1 MAAPELRLSVGLD
14 LALLRQQIS
23 TIGTQLG
30 GQPITLRTQFD
41 RRLIATQYKAL
52 DRFLNSKTFTLKI
65 KDVQLDASIAKA
77 EKLKDRLEALQDTK
91 LEIPVSG
98 RAAVSQRE
106 ARKIRTDVYRGIMA
120 QGGKIL
126 LPVGLQPLSD
136 SAASKF
142 KADVVRKL
150 GSTTIDVKA
159 NLQSAAIR
167 GGAKTQAEID
177 AEVARGMQ
185 TISAMG
191 AARMAGGGVTE
202 AARRSQL
209 QSRLETGGFTN
220 EQLRQIAKQMNVS
233 GVSKLNKGNIIQK
246 IVADA
251 SVEMIKKFLDPQ
263 AVMRNPD
270 RSGVQRVLDT
280 FARGVFHM
288 LGMDPAQVAAQRR
301 ARLAPPA
308 INWPAQVP
316 PSSRPPIG
324 PSSTGRALPPGA
336 NFAALPGTSFAEQ
349 KRLVGDILS
358 PSLKEALRGAANAF
372 VDSIKAE
379 LNAAVRSVNV
389 RDLGTSMQAALGGRQ
404 IAGLLPSA
412 TGMSVQDR
420 IAQAYQRSA
429 ARGLSVMAE
438 GVGGG
443 GPPQLPPGVGR
454 TPAPYGGGG
463 ERPSTALPSGYLAG
477 GRFAKSLGEADRY
490 LRQARVPLAGA
501 IEELAGEFG
510 QATKQVLLYGA
521 AYKGLAFIMDLPR
534 QALDASSALQSIRNQ
549 LNAITGSA
557 AETDRSFAFL
567 DNLADRFAVPLASIR
582 EGFAR
587 MYASMA
593 PAGFGAEEI
602 QNLFTGVSKAAAT
615 FGLSADKV
623 DRVTYALS
631 QMASKGQ
638 ITAEELRGQLG
649 DVLPGALALFAEAAQ
664 MDIPEFSK
672 AMEDG
677 AFRGKAMQQVLNNV
691 GILLNRDFSQGAAGA
706 AKTLRGALNDMQNSV
721 LRLYEAFEPLVNIV
735 AQQAFP
741 LISEAVASATQAVQ
755 AFAAAA
761 QGNAGPAGALSG
773 QALAIY
779 TVFQQITEIGRALGD
794 VIMSLAPTFAEL
806 GRFILFALEQI
817 ARFINTPVGGFL
829 ANFAAKVALVTAALQ
844 LMAKAGIVAAVR
856 GLVLLATQT
865 QATIV
870 KLRVL
875 IATSA
880 AAKAALAGIV
890 VAAVWTAFEILANS
904 IDRVNQKLAES
915 AARARKARDEL
926 NEMAVA
932 GMTEPI
938 TRKLGEAEERVQSF
952 KRSRDI
958 LATIAAKGPQQVS
971 EEDFA
976 RLQRSGLA
984 AGLARGPGGFVQ
996 RAAGGVPL
1004 VGASPDITQQQA
1016 SANLQLA
1023 EIAWREA
1030 LSDAG
1035 NAADELK
1042 TAVQVANQSKQ
1053 QALTPIDLQPSGDP
1067 DKAARKAEEDRAK
1080 LAAEQQRL
1088 AEQYAR
1094 QQGQLITATAEF
1106 QNDKDKLR
1114 YEQMRELAEQ
1124 SFELEKSLMD
1134 AKFDYEMAGMNEI
1147 HAKNKRNEK
1156 ELLEIQM
1163 RSTRRLSEATARVTE
1178 AGMKINAAKA
1188 LRAASQR
1195 AAALLPAEGAAAMG
1209 GQGNVQNYLRR
1220 LAFLETRIRN
1230 VPNAEGSGAMG
1241 YFQTKG
1247 PFHQEALAASG
1258 GKNSRSANYSESA
1271 AAVEG
1276 WIKRHR
1282 PRAYEAIVAG
1292 RFDDA
1297 DAILSQGTWPSLPG
1311 GSQAQ
1316 PPEIQRQ
1323 ARQFLTPPAAPVL
1336 PSVTGAAPPASVAT
1350 LGVAV
1355 PVIHPETGSG
1365 YTVPGVKD
1373 AQGRPVVFSREAA
1386 EAFAAMITASGGQ
1399 VRGSDIASS
1408 QRSARKNAAVG
1419 GATGSRHLAGT
1430 AMDIHGRS
1438 LEWIKR
1444 HGAQYGWNIHDY
1456 PGSHG
1461 GHVEFSGMK
1470 RPASGARQSIA
1481 RAEQGAEFSVEL
1493 AEMER
1498 ANVLAIELG
1507 KVVNGA
1513 RVDLEQTRALLAQQ
1527 VGEIFPVEQL
1537 RLDAQ
1542 LLKERNALLL
1552 QGAPEEYIQAREQ
1565 ITRADIAG
1573 TLQAETYRQKITELE
1588 VQEKT
1593 LAEQVK
1599 KGGEMQ
1605 ALYEAE
1611 LKGVQDRIALH
1622 TKALESVT
1630 TQQAAYNAEVLEAS
1644 LLALKNADAMKAM
1657 EEAAALVND
1666 AVDGVLSSYKGLF
1679 VDIMSGGD
1687 IKEAAKRMQESLSK
1701 QVFTMFIDF
1710 SMKPVEKFFK
1720 DQLLNVFG
1728 LPNEEEQRAETIAAM
1743 ERQIAAL
1750 DRNTAALQGTPAGA
1764 SGQAFGGNA
1773 SLPSPLM
1780 GDVLNAPAFEM
1791 SGKAM
1796 QEASEQAWQFPD
1808 SLGGMGQAMEQFN
1821 ANTSAVTS
1829 SLVEEAR
1836 KGATA
1841 TTTWQQN
1848 LGKTVSAVGIAASSI
1863 VGITAGISQIKEGG
1877 VSGVLGGIGS
1887 IAMSLGSAL
1896 GGFSA
1901 LGGLGGLFGGGGGAA
1916 AMSGGSGIPWNFNTG
1931 LKFFANGG
1939 VVNGP
1944 TLGMVGEG
1952 RYNEA
1957 IVPLPDG
1964 RSIPVKMNDQSASL
1978 REAMNTMSPI
1988 QAMAPILSMK
1998 FESTNIGGV
2007 EYVSR
2012 DQLEAA
2018 MASTRRQAA
2027 KDGALRGMNMTLDK
2041 IQQSPATRS
2050 RIGMRGR

>member
-41 RRLIATQYKAL
+41 RRLIVTQYKAL

-106 ARKIRTDVYRGIMA
+106 ARKIRADVYRGIMA

-150 GSTTIDVKA
+150 GSATIDVKA

-372 VDSIKAE
+372 VDSIRAE

-454 TPAPYGGGG
+454 TPAPYGGGRG
-463 ERPSTALPSGYLAG
+463 GFPSDGMMGPSATKGYEALSRLSGALNSTD
-477 GRFAKSLGEADRY
+477 RFF
-490 LRQARVPLAGA
+490 RQTRLPLAGA
-501 IEELAGEFG
+501 VEELAGEFG

-534 QALDASSALQSIRNQ
+534 QTLQAATTLQTLRNQ
-549 LNAITGSA
+549 LQAVTGSTEEA
-557 AETDRSFAFL
+557 GRSFQFL
-567 DNLADRFAVPLASIR
+567 GSLANQFSVPLDSVR
-582 EGFAR
+582 QGFVR
-587 MYASMA
+587 MYASMQ

-602 QNLFTGVSKAAAT
+602 EGLFTGITKAAAT
-615 FGLSADKV
+615 FGMSADKV

-649 DVLPGALALFAEAAQ
+649 DVLPGSLALFAEAAQ
-664 MDIPEFSK
+664 MTIPEFSK

-691 GILLNRDFSQGAAGA
+691 AILLNSKFSAGA
-706 AKTLRGALNDMQNSV
+706 KGASQTLQGALNAMQNSL
-721 LRLYEAFEPLVNIV
+721 LRLYEAFEPLVNTV
-735 AQQAFP
+735 ARTVFP
-741 LISEAVASATQAVQ
+741 VIADAVGEATKAVQ

-761 QGNAGPAGALSG
+761 AGNESPGNMLDGLARRIFTAFKQISEIGQSLARIIASLGPTFEILGRSLLLAVEQAARFVNTPIGT
-773 QALAIY
+773 ALA
-779 TVFQQITEIGRALGD
+779 G
-794 VIMSLAPTFAEL
+794 
-806 GRFILFALEQI
+806 
-817 ARFINTPVGGFL
+817 
-829 ANFAAKVALVTAALQ
+829 FAAKAGVALIAVQLLTRTGIAALVSQLIILIRNVRLAGGGLTAFAAAAGRSAVAARLLRTAITGLFLGGVLLGIEALVTHIG
-844 LMAKAGIVAAVR
+844 KVANR
-856 GLVLLATQT
+856 L
-865 QATIV
+865 
-870 KLRVL
+870 
-875 IATSA
+875 S
-880 AAKAALAGIV
+880 
-890 VAAVWTAFEILANS
+890 
-904 IDRVNQKLAES
+904 D
-915 AARARKARDEL
+915 ARK
-926 NEMAVA
+926 
-932 GMTEPI
+932 
-938 TRKLGEAEERVQSF
+938 
-952 KRSRDI
+952 
-958 LATIAAKGPQQVS
+958 
-971 EEDFA
+971 
-976 RLQRSGLA
+976 
-984 AGLARGPGGFVQ
+984 
-996 RAAGGVPL
+996 
-1004 VGASPDITQQQA
+1004 
-1016 SANLQLA
+1016 
-1023 EIAWREA
+1023 EA
-1030 LSDAG
+1030 LSAAQAIRSMGATELVTEKRTRQANVALLEKVQRPGGDLVSQEDAERLKNLGLQVKLEG
-1035 NAADELK
+1035 NLRTGIKRRVTDLSLVEGYLQREKQLLGEVEYAYKGLDEAA
-1042 TAVQVANQSKQ
+1042 APP
-1053 QALTPIDLQPSGDP
+1053 ALTPIDLQPSGDP
-1067 DKAARKAEEDRAK
+1067 DKAARKAEDDAAKQAERDR
-1080 LAAEQQRL
+1080 LNAERL
-1088 AEQYAR
+1088 AN
-1094 QQGQLITATAEF
+1094 QQQQLITKTAEH
-1106 QNDKDKLR
+1106 QVAL
-1114 YEQMRELAEQ
+1114 RELAFTAEQ
-1124 SFELEKSLMD
+1124 NLTGQRFEEVKRIIDYEYDYRLARANEIQAIEISLEKKLAQARLNSLN
-1134 AKFDYEMAGMNEI
+1134 AVFE
-1147 HAKNKRNEK
+1147 
-1156 ELLEIQM
+1156 
-1163 RSTRRLSEATARVTE
+1163 RSTAIREAQLKVE
-1178 AGMKINAAKA
+1178 NAKA
-1188 LRAASQR
+1188 LR
-1195 AAALLPAEGAAAMG
+1195 
-1209 GQGNVQNYLRR
+1209 
-1220 LAFLETRIRN
+1220 
-1230 VPNAEGSGAMG
+1230 
-1241 YFQTKG
+1241 
-1247 PFHQEALAASG
+1247 
-1258 GKNSRSANYSESA
+1258 SA
-1271 AAVEG
+1271 A
-1276 WIKRHR
+1276 
-1282 PRAYEAIVAG
+1282 
-1292 RFDDA
+1292 
-1297 DAILSQGTWPSLPG
+1297 
-1311 GSQAQ
+1311 
-1316 PPEIQRQ
+1316 RQ
-1323 ARQFLTPPAAPVL
+1323 AATVPVPAAQAGTIPGAPSAPVL
-1336 PSVTGAAPPASVAT
+1336 PSSTGLSPHERALLDTIAFAEGTYNRPNSGYQTMFTGRQFSDLSRHPRVINSGGGHRSDAAGRYQFLSTTWDSLGLRAFSPANQDIGALQLARRRGVNPAAPLTRSGIDKLAPEWASFPT
-1350 LGVAV
+1350 LR
-1355 PVIHPETGSG
+1355 TGTSYYG
-1365 YTVPGVKD
+1365 
-1373 AQGRPVVFSREAA
+1373 QGGKSFGEIERFYN
-1386 EAFAAMITASGGQ
+1386 Q
-1399 VRGSDIASS
+1399 
-1408 QRSARKNAAVG
+1408 K
-1419 GATGSRHLAGT
+1419 LAGYS
-1430 AMDIHGRS
+1430 AGMPMSGPSFSMEKREQDI
-1438 LEWIKR
+1438 
-1444 HGAQYGWNIHDY
+1444 
-1456 PGSHG
+1456 
-1461 GHVEFSGMK
+1461 
-1470 RPASGARQSIA
+1470 
-1481 RAEQGAEFSVEL
+1481 EFSVEQ
-1493 AEMER
+1493 AEEER
-1498 ANVLAIELG
+1498 KVKTAMADLELMNRLLEEGRNVSLAIGEAIG
-1507 KVVNGA
+1507 
-1513 RVDLEQTRALLAQQ
+1513 QTL
-1527 VGEIFPVEQL
+1527 PVEQL
-1537 RLDAQ
+1537 KLDNQ
-1542 LLKERNALLL
+1542 VLTERNRLILE
-1552 QGAPEEYIQAREQ
+1552 GAPAEAIEAAEKL
-1565 ITRADIAG
+1565 TRARASYSAIETAINNQIREATVEIASYDD
-1573 TLQAETYRQKITELE
+1573 Q
-1588 VQEKT
+1588 
-1593 LAEQVK
+1593 LA
-1599 KGGEMQ
+1599 KG
-1605 ALYEAE
+1605 AISSDDHA
-1611 LKGVQDRIALH
+1611 RA
-1622 TKALESVT
+1622 TKALNDLLTIQRNRLQELPDALREVEAETLKT
-1630 TQQAAYNAEVLEAS
+1630 TLTQLRQAD
-1644 LLALKNADAMKAM
+1644 ALKAI
-1657 EEAAALVND
+1657 EEAVSMVND
-1666 AVDGVLSSYKGLF
+1666 AVDGVVSSYKDLF

-1720 DQLLNVFG
+1720 DQLLNIFG

-1764 SGQAFGGNA
+1764 SGQTFGGNA

-1780 GDVLNAPAFEM
+1780 GNVLNAPAFEM

-1829 SLVEEAR
+1829 SLVDEAR

-1841 TTTWQQN
+1841 TTTWQEN
-1848 LGKTVSAVGIAASSI
+1848 LGRTVSAVGIAASSI

-1901 LGGLGGLFGGGGGAA
+1901 MGLFGGGG
-1916 AMSGGSGIPWNFNTG
+1916 SGGVSVPKLGMFTAANGAVWKGGFQA
-1931 LKFFANGG
+1931 FANGG

-1944 TLGMVGEG
+1944 TLGLVGEG

-1978 REAMNTMSPI
+1978 REAMNTMSPM

>member
-1 MAAPELRLSVGLD
+1 
-14 LALLRQQIS
+14 
-23 TIGTQLG
+23 
-30 GQPITLRTQFD
+30 
-41 RRLIATQYKAL
+41 
-52 DRFLNSKTFTLKI
+52 
-65 KDVQLDASIAKA
+65 
-77 EKLKDRLEALQDTK
+77 
-91 LEIPVSG
+91 
-98 RAAVSQRE
+98 
-106 ARKIRTDVYRGIMA
+106 
-120 QGGKIL
+120 
-126 LPVGLQPLSD
+126 
-136 SAASKF
+136 
-142 KADVVRKL
+142 
-150 GSTTIDVKA
+150 
-159 NLQSAAIR
+159 
-167 GGAKTQAEID
+167 
-177 AEVARGMQ
+177 
-185 TISAMG
+185 
-191 AARMAGGGVTE
+191 
-202 AARRSQL
+202 
-209 QSRLETGGFTN
+209 
-220 EQLRQIAKQMNVS
+220 
-233 GVSKLNKGNIIQK
+233 
-246 IVADA
+246 
-251 SVEMIKKFLDPQ
+251 
-263 AVMRNPD
+263 
-270 RSGVQRVLDT
+270 
-280 FARGVFHM
+280 
-288 LGMDPAQVAAQRR
+288 
-301 ARLAPPA
+301 
-308 INWPAQVP
+308 
-316 PSSRPPIG
+316 
-324 PSSTGRALPPGA
+324 
-336 NFAALPGTSFAEQ
+336 
-349 KRLVGDILS
+349 
-358 PSLKEALRGAANAF
+358 
-372 VDSIKAE
+372 
-379 LNAAVRSVNV
+379 
-389 RDLGTSMQAALGGRQ
+389 
-404 IAGLLPSA
+404 
-412 TGMSVQDR
+412 
-420 IAQAYQRSA
+420 
-429 ARGLSVMAE
+429 
-438 GVGGG
+438 
-443 GPPQLPPGVGR
+443 
-454 TPAPYGGGG
+454 
-463 ERPSTALPSGYLAG
+463 
-477 GRFAKSLGEADRY
+477 
-490 LRQARVPLAGA
+490 
-501 IEELAGEFG
+501 
-510 QATKQVLLYGA
+510 
-521 AYKGLAFIMDLPR
+521 
-534 QALDASSALQSIRNQ
+534 
-549 LNAITGSA
+549 
-557 AETDRSFAFL
+557 
-567 DNLADRFAVPLASIR
+567 
-582 EGFAR
+582 
-587 MYASMA
+587 
-593 PAGFGAEEI
+593 
-602 QNLFTGVSKAAAT
+602 
-615 FGLSADKV
+615 
-623 DRVTYALS
+623 
-631 QMASKGQ
+631 
-638 ITAEELRGQLG
+638 
-649 DVLPGALALFAEAAQ
+649 
-664 MDIPEFSK
+664 
-672 AMEDG
+672 
-677 AFRGKAMQQVLNNV
+677 
-691 GILLNRDFSQGAAGA
+691 
-706 AKTLRGALNDMQNSV
+706 
-721 LRLYEAFEPLVNIV
+721 
-735 AQQAFP
+735 
-741 LISEAVASATQAVQ
+741 
-755 AFAAAA
+755 
-761 QGNAGPAGALSG
+761 
-773 QALAIY
+773 
-779 TVFQQITEIGRALGD
+779 
-794 VIMSLAPTFAEL
+794 
-806 GRFILFALEQI
+806 
-817 ARFINTPVGGFL
+817 
-829 ANFAAKVALVTAALQ
+829 
-844 LMAKAGIVAAVR
+844 
-856 GLVLLATQT
+856 
-865 QATIV
+865 
-870 KLRVL
+870 
-875 IATSA
+875 
-880 AAKAALAGIV
+880 
-890 VAAVWTAFEILANS
+890 
-904 IDRVNQKLAES
+904 
-915 AARARKARDEL
+915 
-926 NEMAVA
+926 
-932 GMTEPI
+932 
-938 TRKLGEAEERVQSF
+938 
-952 KRSRDI
+952 
-958 LATIAAKGPQQVS
+958 
-971 EEDFA
+971 
-976 RLQRSGLA
+976 
-984 AGLARGPGGFVQ
+984 
-996 RAAGGVPL
+996 
-1004 VGASPDITQQQA
+1004 
-1016 SANLQLA
+1016 
-1023 EIAWREA
+1023 
-1030 LSDAG
+1030 
-1035 NAADELK
+1035 
-1042 TAVQVANQSKQ
+1042 
-1053 QALTPIDLQPSGDP
+1053 
-1067 DKAARKAEEDRAK
+1067 
-1080 LAAEQQRL
+1080 
-1088 AEQYAR
+1088 
-1094 QQGQLITATAEF
+1094 
-1106 QNDKDKLR
+1106 
-1114 YEQMRELAEQ
+1114 
-1124 SFELEKSLMD
+1124 
-1134 AKFDYEMAGMNEI
+1134 
-1147 HAKNKRNEK
+1147 
-1156 ELLEIQM
+1156 
-1163 RSTRRLSEATARVTE
+1163 
-1178 AGMKINAAKA
+1178 
-1188 LRAASQR
+1188 
-1195 AAALLPAEGAAAMG
+1195 
-1209 GQGNVQNYLRR
+1209 
-1220 LAFLETRIRN
+1220 
-1230 VPNAEGSGAMG
+1230 
-1241 YFQTKG
+1241 
-1247 PFHQEALAASG
+1247 
-1258 GKNSRSANYSESA
+1258 
-1271 AAVEG
+1271 
-1276 WIKRHR
+1276 
-1282 PRAYEAIVAG
+1282 
-1292 RFDDA
+1292 
-1297 DAILSQGTWPSLPG
+1297 
-1311 GSQAQ
+1311 
-1316 PPEIQRQ
+1316 
-1323 ARQFLTPPAAPVL
+1323 
-1336 PSVTGAAPPASVAT
+1336 VAT

-1720 DQLLNVFG
+1720 DQLLNIFG

>member
-1 MAAPELRLSVGLD
+1 
-14 LALLRQQIS
+14 
-23 TIGTQLG
+23 
-30 GQPITLRTQFD
+30 
-41 RRLIATQYKAL
+41 
-52 DRFLNSKTFTLKI
+52 
-65 KDVQLDASIAKA
+65 
-77 EKLKDRLEALQDTK
+77 
-91 LEIPVSG
+91 
-98 RAAVSQRE
+98 
-106 ARKIRTDVYRGIMA
+106 
-120 QGGKIL
+120 
-126 LPVGLQPLSD
+126 
-136 SAASKF
+136 
-142 KADVVRKL
+142 
-150 GSTTIDVKA
+150 
-159 NLQSAAIR
+159 
-167 GGAKTQAEID
+167 
-177 AEVARGMQ
+177 
-185 TISAMG
+185 
-191 AARMAGGGVTE
+191 
-202 AARRSQL
+202 
-209 QSRLETGGFTN
+209 
-220 EQLRQIAKQMNVS
+220 MNVS

-372 VDSIKAE
+372 VDSIRAE

-1163 RSTRRLSEATARVTE
+1163 RSIRRLSEATARVTE

-1188 LRAASQR
+1188 LRAASQQ

-1323 ARQFLTPPAAPVL
+1323 AKQFLTPPAAPALPRPAVAPRFSRGQMFQGFPITSVPGESRAYRGGTHEGYDVATPIGTALSYAIGGIVKRIDKVGKGNIGKMVEVQLENGVVGFSGHLSEVL
-1336 PSVTGAAPPASVAT
+1336 VEVGQRFTANQVIAKTGDTGAGGAHLHQESAPF
-1350 LGVAV
+1350 
-1355 PVIHPETGSG
+1355 G
-1365 YTVPGVKD
+1365 YK
-1373 AQGRPVVFSREAA
+1373 QGRAGESMAFLQLGGRRQAAPV
-1386 EAFAAMITASGGQ
+1386 
-1399 VRGSDIASS
+1399 
-1408 QRSARKNAAVG
+1408 
-1419 GATGSRHLAGT
+1419 
-1430 AMDIHGRS
+1430 
-1438 LEWIKR
+1438 
-1444 HGAQYGWNIHDY
+1444 
-1456 PGSHG
+1456 
-1461 GHVEFSGMK
+1461 
-1470 RPASGARQSIA
+1470 SGARQSIV

-1565 ITRADIAG
+1565 MTRADIAG
-1573 TLQAETYRQKITELE
+1573 SLQIETYTARIEALGKE
-1588 VQEKT
+1588 EKT
-1593 LAEQVK
+1593 LK
-1599 KGGEMQ
+1599 KEVEAGGDAQ
-1605 ALYEAE
+1605 AVHEAQ
-1611 LKGVQDRIALH
+1611 LKGVQERLALY
-1622 TKALESVT
+1622 KAELKAIT
-1630 TQQAAYNAEVLEAS
+1630 AQQAAYNAEVLKAS
-1644 LLALKNADAMKAM
+1644 LLALKNADAMKAI
-1657 EEAAALVND
+1657 EEATALVND

-1720 DQLLNVFG
+1720 DQLLNIFD

-1764 SGQAFGGNA
+1764 SGQVFGGN
-1773 SLPSPLM
+1773 
-1780 GDVLNAPAFEM
+1780 VLNAPAFEM